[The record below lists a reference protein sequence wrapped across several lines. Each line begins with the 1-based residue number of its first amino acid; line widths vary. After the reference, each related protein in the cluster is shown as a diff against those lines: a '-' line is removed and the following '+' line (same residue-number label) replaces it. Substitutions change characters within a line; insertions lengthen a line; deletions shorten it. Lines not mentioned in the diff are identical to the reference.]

1 MRTGGYGSTIPQFTA
16 LHVAALDTWAAGAA
30 RAVIAGRHRGFC
42 CCLEDWHI
50 AAEKTVRRNDEIT
63 ASVVRLIGSN
73 GEQVGVISKDEAQ
86 ATADTQG
93 LDLVEIVPTAEPPV
107 CRIMDYGKYRF
118 EQTKKQNSAKKK
130 QRQTHLK
137 EVKFR
142 PGTEEGDYQV
152 KLRNLRRF
160 LEHGDKTKVTLRFR
174 GREMAH
180 RDLAAQ
186 LLQRVES
193 DLEELGT
200 VEQYPKMEG
209 RQMIMVLAPKKRQ

>member
-1 MRTGGYGSTIPQFTA
+1 M
-16 LHVAALDTWAAGAA
+16 
-30 RAVIAGRHRGFC
+30 
-42 CCLEDWHI
+42 LEGLHI
-50 AAEKTVRRNDEIT
+50 AAEKSVRRNDEIT
-63 ASVVRLIGSN
+63 TPVVRLIGSD

-86 ATADTQG
+86 ATADAEG

-118 EQTKKQNSAKKK
+118 EQTKKHSSAKKK

-152 KLRNLRRF
+152 KLRNLKRF
-160 LEHGDKTKVTLRFR
+160 LEQGDKTKVTLRFR

-186 LLQRVES
+186 LLNRVEA

-209 RQMIMVLAPKKRQ
+209 RQMIMVLAPKKRN